1 MYRFCNLSARK
12 KDPPKRK
19 IRKPLKR
26 IIEIVNAIS
35 IIAAAVHIINPIRKI
50 KSRAEHMHLVRGINF
65 LSLIPLASCDR
76 NKVANR
82 LAKEMDILVARFVV
96 KILVEFFM
104 LRAWFVSWKK

>member
-35 IIAAAVHIINPIRKI
+35 MIAAAIHIMNPIREQL
-50 KSRAEHMHLVRGINF
+50 RAEHMHLVRGINF

-104 LRAWFVSWKK
+104 LRAWFVSRKT